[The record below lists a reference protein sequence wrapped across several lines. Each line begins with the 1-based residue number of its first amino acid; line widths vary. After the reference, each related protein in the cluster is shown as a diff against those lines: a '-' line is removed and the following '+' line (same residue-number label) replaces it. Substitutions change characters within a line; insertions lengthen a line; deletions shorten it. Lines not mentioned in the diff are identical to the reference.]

1 MVSYTD
7 AELSEFGEM
16 VPVQGVSLSTLFN
29 PLTGSTPALDAKE
42 IVHIPGYGKNE
53 PQQIRQP
60 SFLREVLASLLNCET
75 ACWNQIP
82 PFFFFPPDDFYPMTC
97 TRIRVGVV
105 FEREGNRNS
114 NLWKASL

>member
-1 MVSYTD
+1 MRGNDEALNPNANYVMVSYTD

-53 PQQIRQP
+53 PQQIRHAAVV
-60 SFLREVLASLLNCET
+60 SARGIGVLAELCGMLESN
-75 ACWNQIP
+75 P
-82 PFFFFPPDDFYPMTC
+82 PLYLFS
-97 TRIRVGVV
+97 TR
-105 FEREGNRNS
+105 
-114 NLWKASL
+114 